1 MRPKNQ
7 SRQTQFGIS
16 NKRSQTRGENASIFI
31 SAILGYFCLL
41 VCFFTF
47 TQTNTETGYDFHCL
61 YVLLQ
66 VMAKFTTRATGHIAM
81 LIETGMHLIWYM
93 HFWPY
98 LW

>member
-31 SAILGYFCLL
+31 SAIFGYFCLL

-61 YVLLQ
+61 YIL
-66 VMAKFTTRATGHIAM
+66 FTTRATGHIAM